1 MIATVNGKSKLEAPV
16 VISPQARQDQLTYTL
31 RELRRRF
38 GDGVIMQLGE
48 AVRLDVEV
56 ISTGY
61 PGLDEAL
68 GVGGLPRGRVV
79 DIFGPESSGKTTL
92 CLKVIAESQQQ
103 GGLCTFIDTEHA
115 LDLSYAARCGVRV
128 DELYLAQPNTG
139 EEALEVAEAMVRA
152 GADVVVIDSAAG
164 LVPRAEIEGEMGE
177 NHAGLQA
184 RLMSQALRKLAGP
197 IGKHN
202 TLLIF
207 TNQLRFKTGV
217 FLGNPETS
225 TGGTLAPERKCRC
238 GPAFLRLGPDRPAP
252 GSSGEIEWRGDRS
265 AHPGYGQ
272 EEQGSATVSLRRI
285 RYLV

>member
-1 MIATVNGKSKLEAPV
+1 
-16 VISPQARQDQLTYTL
+16 
-31 RELRRRF
+31 
-38 GDGVIMQLGE
+38 MQLGK
-48 AVRLDVEV
+48 AASLDVPV

-68 GVGGLPRGRVV
+68 GVGGLPRGRVI

-115 LDLSYAARCGVRV
+115 LDLNYAARCGVRI
-128 DELYLAQPNTG
+128 DELYLAQPHTG

-197 IGKHN
+197 ICKHN

-225 TGGTLAPERKCRC
+225 TGGMALRFYASVRIDLRRVRAVKSNGEVIGARVRATVKKNKVAP
-238 GPAFLRLGPDRPAP
+238 PY
-252 GSSGEIEWRGDRS
+252 RS
-265 AHPGYGQ
+265 AEFDILFDRQEPG
-272 EEQGSATVSLRRI
+272 R
-285 RYLV
+285 

>member
-1 MIATVNGKSKLEAPV
+1 MITTVNGKSKLHAPV
-16 VISPQARQDQLTYTL
+16 VVSPQARQDQLAYTL

-48 AVRLDVEV
+48 SARLDVVV

-61 PGLDEAL
+61 PALDEAL

-79 DIFGPESSGKTTL
+79 DIYGPESSGKTTL

-115 LDLSYAARCGVRV
+115 LDLAYAARCGVKI

-139 EEALEVAEAMVRA
+139 EEALEIGEAMVRA
-152 GADVVVIDSAAG
+152 GADVVVIDSAAS
-164 LVPRAEIEGEMGE
+164 LVPRAEIEGEMGD

-197 IGKHN
+197 IYKHN

-207 TNQLRFKTGV
+207 TNQLRIRTGG
-217 FLGNPETS
+217 FLGNPETP
-225 TGGTLAPERKCRC
+225 TGGMALRFYASVRIDLRRVRAVKSNGEVIGARIRATVKKNKVAP
-238 GPAFLRLGPDRPAP
+238 PY
-252 GSSGEIEWRGDRS
+252 RS
-265 AHPGYGQ
+265 AEFDILFDG
-272 EEQGSATVSLRRI
+272 
-285 RYLV
+285 

>member
-1 MIATVNGKSKLEAPV
+1 MITTVNGKTEVHSPV
-16 VISPQARQDQLTYTL
+16 FVTPQARQEQLAYTL

-48 AVRLDVEV
+48 AARLDVEV
-56 ISTGY
+56 ISTGF
-61 PGLDEAL
+61 PQLDEAL

-79 DIFGPESSGKTTL
+79 DVYGPESSGKTTL

-115 LDLSYAARCGVRV
+115 LDLNYAARCGMRI
-128 DELYLAQPNTG
+128 DELYLAQPHTG

-152 GADVVVIDSAAG
+152 GVDVVVIDSAAG

-197 IGKHN
+197 ICKHN

-207 TNQLRFKTGV
+207 TNQLRIKTGV

-225 TGGTLAPERKCRC
+225 TGGMALRFYASVRIDLRRVRAVKSNGEVIGARIRATVKKNKVAP
-238 GPAFLRLGPDRPAP
+238 PY
-252 GSSGEIEWRGDRS
+252 RS
-265 AHPGYGQ
+265 AEFDILFDDQEPG
-272 EEQGSATVSLRRI
+272 R
-285 RYLV
+285 

>member
-1 MIATVNGKSKLEAPV
+1 MIVAVNGKSKLEAPV
-16 VISPQARQDQLTYTL
+16 VISPQARQEQLAYTL

-48 AVRLDVEV
+48 TARLDIPVV
-56 ISTGY
+56 STGY
-61 PGLDEAL
+61 PQLDEAL

-115 LDLSYAARCGVRV
+115 LDLSYAARCGVRI
-128 DELYLAQPNTG
+128 DELYLAQSNTG

-164 LVPRAEIEGEMGE
+164 LAPRAEIEGEMGE

-197 IGKHN
+197 ICKYN

-238 GPAFLRLGPDRPAP
+238 GPALLRLGSDRPAP
-252 GSSGEIEWRGDRS
+252 GSSGQVKWGGDWS
-265 AHPGYGQ
+265 AHPGHGQ
-272 EEQGSATVSLRRI
+272 EE
-285 RYLV
+285 

>member
-1 MIATVNGKSKLEAPV
+1 MIATANGRDKLQVPV
-16 VISPQARQDQLTYTL
+16 VISPQARQDQLAHTL

-48 AVRLDVEV
+48 AARLDVPV
-56 ISTGY
+56 ISTGF
-61 PGLDEAL
+61 PQLDEAL

-79 DIFGPESSGKTTL
+79 DVYGPESSGKTTL

-115 LDLSYAARCGVRV
+115 LDLNYAARCGMRI
-128 DELYLAQPNTG
+128 DELYLAQPHTG

-152 GADVVVIDSAAG
+152 GVDVVVIDSAAG

-197 IGKHN
+197 ICKHN

-207 TNQLRFKTGV
+207 TNQLRIKTGV

-225 TGGTLAPERKCRC
+225 TGGMALRFYASVRIDLRRVRAVKSNGEVIGARIRATVKKNKVAP
-238 GPAFLRLGPDRPAP
+238 PY
-252 GSSGEIEWRGDRS
+252 RS
-265 AHPGYGQ
+265 AEFDILFDDQEPG
-272 EEQGSATVSLRRI
+272 R
-285 RYLV
+285 

>member
-197 IGKHN
+197 ICKHN

-238 GPAFLRLGPDRPAP
+238 GPAFLRLGSDRPAP
-252 GSSGEIEWRGDRS
+252 GSIREVKRGGHRS

-272 EEQGSATVSLRRI
+272 EEQSGPALP
-285 RYLV
+285 LG